1 MKEGMIQPRV
11 QRTAP
16 RGPANRVPTK
26 VEELMETGPRGHLSN
41 GDQIRKLSHGHQLVD
56 VYDLVLDQR
65 DRGVASAYGEHA
77 HLDEGEK

>member
-26 VEELMETGPRGHLSN
+26 VEELMETGPGVISAMV
-41 GDQIRKLSHGHQLVD
+41 IRSVN
-56 VYDLVLDQR
+56 
-65 DRGVASAYGEHA
+65 SAMVISLWTFTIWSWISGIA
-77 HLDEGEK
+77 A